1 MRTLPSR
8 TTVLAVALLAGWL
21 LAACART
28 GPADSGDVK
37 FPDPKLAT
45 GPYTLVHFTA
55 DW

>member
-1 MRTLPSR
+1 MKTLAQA
-8 TTVLAVALLAGWL
+8 LVALLVVGL
-21 LAACART
+21 LAAC
-28 GPADSGDVK
+28 GPGKDDAQAVK

>member
-1 MRTLPSR
+1 MTKLPSR
-8 TTVLAVALLAGWL
+8 IPMLAVMLLAGWL
-21 LAACART
+21 VAACART
-28 GPADSGDVK
+28 GPGDSGDVK

>member
-1 MRTLPSR
+1 MKTLAQA
-8 TTVLAVALLAGWL
+8 LVALVLVGL
-21 LAACART
+21 LAAC
-28 GPADSGDVK
+28 GPSQDDAKAVK

>member
-1 MRTLPSR
+1 MRS
-8 TTVLAVALLAGWL
+8 LARALVAMLFVGM
-21 LAACART
+21 LAACGASKDE
-28 GPADSGDVK
+28 AQVK